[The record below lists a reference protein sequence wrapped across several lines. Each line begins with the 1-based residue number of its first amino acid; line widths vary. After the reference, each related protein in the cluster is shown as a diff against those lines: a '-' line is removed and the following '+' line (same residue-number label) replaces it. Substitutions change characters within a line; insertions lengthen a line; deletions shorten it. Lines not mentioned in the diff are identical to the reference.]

1 MKKIFF
7 FLYHFLV
14 ANVFFLLL
22 DLNTPSINNA
32 FESFKRDLEKISFP
46 YEITPTLILFTLPI
60 AFFITLFSSLYKK
73 YFSTKDKLR
82 TLQNF
87 LTTYILSALLY
98 LFVIFFFKIL
108 ELNRI
113 YVFIFLIVLLFSSAL
128 HEAFHYFLD
137 RRKKNIVI
145 LSSVLLLILNFFLL
159 TQSSQESSNDIYLDE
174 NVSAEEN
181 LLLDSI
187 SDIEPNNNLE
197 CNEWKG
203 SNNYAGCLYGLS
215 LEVYN
220 YNFQVSNLIVFNEEL
235 YILLKNGLIYKQS
248 NQSESPELFIDLSSK
263 VNTSFP
269 GIEQGLYSI
278 AFHPSENYFVVSYSN
293 NDIALVIEKYEYSS
307 KGINSESSEQIIKI
321 ANNQRFHFGGSLIW
335 SDYFND
341 FLLGV
346 GDMKSNVIPVL
357 QSDPLDTTSLRG
369 KVVLLNSFTSDEV
382 PLIAEH
388 NINPP
393 LRNIV
398 AYGLRNPWQFLEY
411 DNKLFITVVG
421 SQFIEELNVFDLNV
435 FISPESVVPRS
446 FGWPLFS
453 GIEYSTFYKPRGL
466 DELIYDDGSVT
477 DLYFFDDNN
486 QLKADK
492 YLADKSTLPSVFYEH
507 AVNPN
512 VIRAAIIGGDI
523 IVNEKSKYFEHY
535 FFTDYV
541 ERELFAYDINK
552 DILYI
557 FPLPDTIQSNP
568 TSVRVSPFADD
579 TILISSRDGSLLT
592 VRLP

>member
-1 MKKIFF
+1 MKKLLF

-14 ANVFFLLL
+14 ANTFFLLL
-22 DLNTPSINNA
+22 DLNTPSINGA
-32 FESFKRDLEKISFP
+32 LESFKRDLEKISFP
-46 YEITPTLILFTLPI
+46 YEITLTLILFTLPI
-60 AFFITLFSSLYKK
+60 AFFITLLSSLYRK
-73 YFSTKDKLR
+73 YFLTKDKLR

-87 LTTYILSALLY
+87 LITYILSALLY

-113 YVFIFLIVLLFSSAL
+113 YVFIFLIILLISSAL
-128 HEAFHYFLD
+128 HEALHYFLD
-137 RRKKNIVI
+137 KRKNNIII
-145 LSSVLLLILNFFLL
+145 LSSILLLILNFFLL
-159 TQSSQESSNDIYLDE
+159 SQSSQESSRDIFLDE
-174 NVSAEEN
+174 NVLAEEN

-187 SDIEPNNNLE
+187 SDIEPNNDLD

-215 LEVYN
+215 LEVYD
-220 YNFQVSNLIVFNEEL
+220 YNFQVSNLVVFNEEL

-293 NDIALVIEKYEYSS
+293 NDIALVVEKYEYSS
-307 KGINSESSEQIIKI
+307 EGINSELIIKI
-321 ANNQRFHFGGSLIW
+321 ANNQRFHFGGSLFW

-369 KVVLLNSFTSDEV
+369 KVVLLNSFTSDKV

-388 NINPP
+388 NLNPP
-393 LRNIV
+393 LKNIV

-411 DNKLFITVVG
+411 DNKLFITDVG
-421 SQFIEELNVFDLNV
+421 SQFIEELNIFDLNV
-435 FISPESVVPRS
+435 FNSSKSVTSRS
-446 FGWPLFS
+446 FSWP
-453 GIEYSTFYKPRGL
+453 
-466 DELIYDDGSVT
+466 
-477 DLYFFDDNN
+477 
-486 QLKADK
+486 
-492 YLADKSTLPSVFYEH
+492 
-507 AVNPN
+507 
-512 VIRAAIIGGDI
+512 
-523 IVNEKSKYFEHY
+523 
-535 FFTDYV
+535 
-541 ERELFAYDINK
+541 
-552 DILYI
+552 
-557 FPLPDTIQSNP
+557 
-568 TSVRVSPFADD
+568 
-579 TILISSRDGSLLT
+579 
-592 VRLP
+592 

>member
-73 YFSTKDKLR
+73 YFLTKDKLR
-82 TLQNF
+82 SLQNF
-87 LTTYILSALLY
+87 LTTYILSAFLY
-98 LFVIFFFKIL
+98 LLVIFFFKIL

-113 YVFIFLIVLLFSSAL
+113 YVFIFLIVLIFSSVL

-137 RRKKNIVI
+137 RRRKIIVI

-159 TQSSQESSNDIYLDE
+159 TRSSQQSSIDIYLDE

-187 SDIEPNNNLE
+187 SDIEPNNDLE

-203 SNNYAGCLYGLS
+203 SDNYAGCLYGLS

-220 YNFQVSNLIVFNEEL
+220 YNFQVSNMIVFNEEL

-248 NQSESPELFIDLSSK
+248 NQSESPKLFMDLSSK

-293 NDIALVIEKYEYSS
+293 NDIALVVEKYEYSS
-307 KGINSESSEQIIKI
+307 KGINSESSELIIKI
-321 ANNQRFHFGGSLIW
+321 ANNQRFHFGGSLI
-335 SDYFND
+335 
-341 FLLGV
+341 
-346 GDMKSNVIPVL
+346 
-357 QSDPLDTTSLRG
+357 
-369 KVVLLNSFTSDEV
+369 
-382 PLIAEH
+382 
-388 NINPP
+388 
-393 LRNIV
+393 
-398 AYGLRNPWQFLEY
+398 
-411 DNKLFITVVG
+411 
-421 SQFIEELNVFDLNV
+421 
-435 FISPESVVPRS
+435 
-446 FGWPLFS
+446 
-453 GIEYSTFYKPRGL
+453 
-466 DELIYDDGSVT
+466 
-477 DLYFFDDNN
+477 
-486 QLKADK
+486 
-492 YLADKSTLPSVFYEH
+492 
-507 AVNPN
+507 
-512 VIRAAIIGGDI
+512 
-523 IVNEKSKYFEHY
+523 
-535 FFTDYV
+535 
-541 ERELFAYDINK
+541 
-552 DILYI
+552 
-557 FPLPDTIQSNP
+557 
-568 TSVRVSPFADD
+568 
-579 TILISSRDGSLLT
+579 
-592 VRLP
+592 